1 MCPNG
6 LAGGCELNLLCAKL
20 GLKCG
25 ENRNFQAATK
35 LKGRQG
41 QNFCSST
48 GSISKLAARCKIA
61 RDVLASL
68 TLSIFARLTATSW
81 NLKTGS
87 TFIQSLG
94 IVKLNSTGFEGFF
107 RSF

>member
-25 ENRNFQAATK
+25 ENRNFQAALTK

-48 GSISKLAARCKIA
+48 GSKLASLARGAKS
-61 RDVLASL
+61 RSRSL
-68 TLSIFARLTATSW
+68 TLSIFARLTATAYKLESQNW
-81 NLKTGS
+81 VNLHSK
-87 TFIQSLG
+87 LG
-94 IVKLNSTGFEGFF
+94 HF
-107 RSF
+107 

>member
-25 ENRNFQAATK
+25 ENRNFQAALTK

-48 GSISKLAARCKIA
+48 GSK
-61 RDVLASL
+61 LASL
-68 TLSIFARLTATSW
+68 LEVQNRALARSLSLFL
-81 NLKTGS
+81 
-87 TFIQSLG
+87 QD
-94 IVKLNSTGFEGFF
+94 
-107 RSF
+107 

>member
-61 RDVLASL
+61 RDVVSCSSL
-68 TLSIFARLTATSW
+68 SHSLYFCKTNCYKLESQNW
-81 NLKTGS
+81 VNLHSK
-87 TFIQSLG
+87 LG
-94 IVKLNSTGFEGFF
+94 HC
-107 RSF
+107 